1 LPNNK
6 IEFSTKQEKCMNYA
20 KTHKFF
26 ALIVL
31 ALAAFAGACQTT
43 GNTNT
48 ATTANANRMT
58 NMNMAMNANSM
69 SPNMSNMSNMPMNGS
84 MSGMSDMKSSPNAAS
99 QPYDLQFIDTMTH
112 HHQGAIE
119 MAEMALKKS
128 SNAELKTF
136 AQKIIDDQK
145 KEIAQMKDWREK
157 WFSGKPAA
165 MNMEMPGM
173 GDSMKMM
180 VGDGMKKMEAA
191 SGKDFDIHFLDMM
204 TPHHA
209 GAVVMSK
216 EALTKAEHP
225 EIKTLANQIIKAQ
238 EAEIKMMAD
247 WKAKWTK

>member
-1 LPNNK
+1 
-6 IEFSTKQEKCMNYA
+6 M
-20 KTHKFF
+20 
-26 ALIVL
+26 
-31 ALAAFAGACQTT
+31 
-43 GNTNT
+43 
-48 ATTANANRMT
+48 
-58 NMNMAMNANSM
+58 NMNGMNHNSMPMNANHD
-69 SPNMSNMSNMPMNGS
+69 MSNMKH
-84 MSGMSDMKSSPNAAS
+84 MSEMKSDPNAAS
-99 QPYDLQFIDTMTH
+99 APYDLQFIDTMTH

-145 KEIAQMKDWREK
+145 KEIAQMKEWREK
-157 WFSGKPAA
+157 WYAGKPAA

-180 VGDGMKKMEAA
+180 MGDGMKKMEAA
-191 SGKDFDIHFLDMM
+191 TGKDFDNHFLDMM

-238 EAEIKMMAD
+238 EAEIKMMVD
-247 WKAKWTK
+247 WKAKWAK